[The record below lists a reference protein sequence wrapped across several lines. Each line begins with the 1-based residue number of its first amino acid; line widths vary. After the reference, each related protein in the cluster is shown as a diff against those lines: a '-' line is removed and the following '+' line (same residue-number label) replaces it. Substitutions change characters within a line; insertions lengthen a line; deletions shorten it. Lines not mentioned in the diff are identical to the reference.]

1 MWLFSLFKKPKKEE
15 KEEVVKQE
23 LLPEAEWKVIL
34 TDTHLQVVS
43 PKGEREE
50 VALNEL
56 SSVAV
61 LTNDLGPFFTDVWWG
76 LEFNE
81 KKLMIPQGA
90 TGETEL
96 LEYLQKLEGF
106 DNEALIHAMVSC
118 ENAVFICWERKKA
131 G

>member
-1 MWLFSLFKKPKKEE
+1 MWLFSLFKNPKKEE
-15 KEEVVKQE
+15 KEEVEKQE
-23 LLPEAEWKVIL
+23 LLPEAEWKV
-34 TDTHLQVVS
+34 TFTNTHLQVIS
-43 PKGEREE
+43 PKGEEE
-50 VALNEL
+50 EAALNEL

-96 LEYLQKLEGF
+96 LDYLQKLEGF
-106 DNEALIHAMVSC
+106 DNEALIQAMISC
-118 ENAVFICWERKKA
+118 ENAVFTCWERKKA